1 MKLKVYY
8 GTTAGVWVYIDGR
21 KMTTEQATNELL
33 TKGRVQVSKLDI
45 DKNRPVGLFSSTGD
59 FYIID
64 SSEPQKPGEIPLL
77 YGERDYIAP
86 IDYETITPEDL
97 KRHFESRVNSLR
109 EHIKKLDIEIE
120 CIKENPPD

>member
-8 GTTAGVWVYIDGR
+8 GTTAGVLVYIDGR

-33 TKGRVQVSKLDI
+33 TKGRVKVSKLDI

-59 FYIID
+59 FSIID

-86 IDYETITPEDL
+86 IDYDTITPGDL
-97 KRHFESRVNSLR
+97 KLHLESRVKSLR
-109 EHIKKLDIEIE
+109 EHIKESNIEIE
-120 CIKENPPD
+120 CVKENPPD